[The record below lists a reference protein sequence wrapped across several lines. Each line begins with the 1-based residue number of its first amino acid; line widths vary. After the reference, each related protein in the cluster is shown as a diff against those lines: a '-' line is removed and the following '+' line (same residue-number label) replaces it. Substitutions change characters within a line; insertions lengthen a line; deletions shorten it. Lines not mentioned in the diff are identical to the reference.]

1 MFLVH
6 CSHSAPHW
14 DNLEE
19 HYVLLHQE
27 QIIFLQA
34 MTSLILIKKRNK
46 KKEIKALPETVA
58 RISLL
63 LQAAENKVWYKR
75 RNSTLEVEKI
85 C

>member
-1 MFLVH
+1 
-6 CSHSAPHW
+6 
-14 DNLEE
+14 
-19 HYVLLHQE
+19 
-27 QIIFLQA
+27 